1 MISTFVV
8 VTLFSVLIGALI
20 AGVPIAFALGLT
32 GVVTIV
38 TASGPAFLV
47 QVPLTV
53 TRALS
58 DPVMLAMPLYILMG
72 EILYRG
78 RVGNQLFDVASA
90 WVGRLR
96 GGTGVSAVMAFTF
109 FAAIVGSSMASVL
122 TIGRIALPEM
132 ERAGY
137 PKKLSYG
144 LSVVG
149 GSLGILI
156 PPSIPLIIYASLTSA
171 SPSQLFLAGIIP
183 GLMIAGMLAL
193 WSVFSAPKQD
203 FSDMPA
209 WSAKEAWGKTWA
221 ALPDLALPIIVLGGI
236 YLGVYTPTEAAAV
249 GVILALFLTMG
260 LRRTITI
267 HDILDVLISA
277 ARHSVALLS
286 IVIGALILGS
296 ALTLIGL
303 PQMLAGYVSTAGF
316 EPWMVLLIMV
326 IIWVILG
333 FFLEVISII
342 LITVPVFA
350 PIAMALGFD
359 MVWFGILMVLCME
372 MAVITPPLGMNL
384 FALKAILPDERLE
397 EIIRGTLPSLLVV
410 LIALLLVWNFPQ
422 IALFLTG
429 R

>member
-1 MISTFVV
+1 MISGAVIFALFA
-8 VTLFSVLIGALI
+8 TLFVTLI
-20 AGVPIAFALGLT
+20 AGVPIAFSLGLS
-32 GVVTIV
+32 GIVTILM
-38 TASGPAFLV
+38 ASGPSFLV

-58 DPVMLAMPLYILMG
+58 DPVMLAVPLYILMG

-78 RVGNQLFDVASA
+78 KVGNQLFAVAEA

-96 GGTGVSAVMAFTF
+96 GGTGVSAVAAFTF

-137 PKKLSYG
+137 SKRLSYG

-183 GLMIAGMLAL
+183 GLMIAAMLAV
-193 WSVFSAPKQD
+193 WSMFAAPKQD
-203 FSDMPA
+203 FSGQPD
-209 WSAKEAWGKTWA
+209 WSAQAALQKTWQ
-221 ALPDLALPIIVLGGI
+221 ALPDLLLPIIVLGGI
-236 YLGVYTPTEAAAV
+236 YVGIYTPTEAAAI
-249 GVILALFLTMG
+249 GVILAHILTV
-260 LRRTITI
+260 LIRRTISVQE
-267 HDILDVLISA
+267 LADVALSA
-277 ARHSVALLS
+277 AKHSVALLS
-286 IVIGALILGS
+286 IVVGALVLGS

-303 PQMLAGYVSTAGF
+303 PQLLANYVSNSGF

-326 IIWVILG
+326 LIWIVLG

-350 PIAMALGFD
+350 PIAAVLGFD
-359 MVWFGILMVLCME
+359 MVWFGILMVICME

-384 FALKAILPDERLE
+384 FALKAILPGEKLE
-397 EIIRGTLPSLLVV
+397 EIIRGATPSLVVV
-410 LIALLLVWNFPQ
+410 LIALILVWRFPQ
-422 IALFLTG
+422 LALFMTG
-429 R
+429 

>member
-1 MISTFVV
+1 MISAFVV
-8 VTLFSVLIGALI
+8 ITLFSVLLVSLI

-32 GVVTIV
+32 GIVTIIS
-38 TASGPAFLV
+38 ASGLPFLV

-171 SPSQLFLAGIIP
+171 SPSQLFLAGIVP
-183 GLMIAGMLAL
+183 GLMIAAMLAL
-193 WSVFSAPKQD
+193 WSVFAAPKQD
-203 FSDMPA
+203 FSEMPA
-209 WSAKEAWGKTWA
+209 WSAKEAWRKTWA
-221 ALPDLALPIIVLGGI
+221 ALPDLSLPIIVLGGI
-236 YLGVYTPTEAAAV
+236 YMGIYTPTEAAAV
-249 GVILALFLTMG
+249 GVVLALILTMG
-260 LRRTITI
+260 IRRTISYQE
-267 HDILDVLISA
+267 ILDVLISA

-286 IVIGALILGS
+286 IVIGALVLGS

-303 PQMLAGYVSTAGF
+303 PQMLAGYITGAGF

-350 PIAMALGFD
+350 PIASALGFD
-359 MVWFGILMVLCME
+359 MVWFGILMVICME

-410 LIALLLVWNFPQ
+410 LIALVLVWNFPQ
-422 IALFLTG
+422 LALFLTG

>member
-1 MISTFVV
+1 MISGAVIFALFA
-8 VTLFSVLIGALI
+8 TLFVTLI
-20 AGVPIAFALGLT
+20 AGVPIAFSLGLS
-32 GVVTIV
+32 GIVTILM
-38 TASGPAFLV
+38 ASGPGFLV

-58 DPVMLAMPLYILMG
+58 DPVMLAVPLYILMG

-78 RVGNQLFDVASA
+78 KVGNQLFAVAEA

-96 GGTGVSAVMAFTF
+96 GGTGVSAVAAVTF

-137 PKKLSYG
+137 SKRLSYG

-183 GLMIAGMLAL
+183 GLMIAAMLAV
-193 WSVFSAPKQD
+193 WSMFAAPKQD
-203 FSDMPA
+203 FSGQPD
-209 WSAKEAWGKTWA
+209 WSAQAALRKTWQ
-221 ALPDLALPIIVLGGI
+221 ALPDLLLPIIVLGGI
-236 YLGVYTPTEAAAV
+236 YLGIYTPTEAAAI
-249 GVILALFLTMG
+249 GVILALILTVVI
-260 LRRTITI
+260 RRTISA
-267 HDILDVLISA
+267 HELVEVALSA

-286 IVIGALILGS
+286 IVVGALVLGS

-303 PQMLAGYVSTAGF
+303 PQLLANYVSNSGF

-326 IIWVILG
+326 LIWIVLG

-350 PIAMALGFD
+350 PIAAVLGFD
-359 MVWFGILMVLCME
+359 MVWFGILMVICME

-384 FALKAILPDERLE
+384 FALKAILPGEKLE
-397 EIIRGTLPSLLVV
+397 EIIRGAMPSLLVV
-410 LIALLLVWNFPQ
+410 LVALILVWRFPQ
-422 IALFLTG
+422 LALFLTG
-429 R
+429 

>member
-1 MISTFVV
+1 MISGFVILALFA
-8 VTLFSVLIGALI
+8 TLFITLVT
-20 AGVPIAFALGLT
+20 GVPIAFALGLS
-32 GVVTIV
+32 GIVTILA
-38 TASGPAFLV
+38 ASGPSFLV

-58 DPVMLAMPLYILMG
+58 DPVMLAVPLYILMG

-78 RVGNQLFDVASA
+78 KVGNQLFAVAEA

-96 GGTGVSAVMAFTF
+96 GGTGVSAVAAFTF

-137 PKKLSYG
+137 SKRLSYG

-183 GLMIAGMLAL
+183 GLMIAAMLAV
-193 WSVFSAPKQD
+193 WSMLAAPKQD
-203 FSDMPA
+203 FSDQPE
-209 WSAKEAWGKTWA
+209 WSAQAALHKTWQ
-221 ALPDLALPIIVLGGI
+221 ALPDLLLPIIVLGGI
-236 YLGVYTPTEAAAV
+236 YLGIYTPTEAAAI
-249 GVILALFLTMG
+249 GVILALILTVAV
-260 LRRTITI
+260 RRTIPVNEVV
-267 HDILDVLISA
+267 DVALSA
-277 ARHSVALLS
+277 AKHSVALLS
-286 IVIGALILGS
+286 IVVGALVLGS

-303 PQMLAGYVSTAGF
+303 PQLLANYVSSSGF
-316 EPWMVLLIMV
+316 EPWMVLFIMV
-326 IIWVILG
+326 MIWIVLG

-350 PIAMALGFD
+350 PIAAVLGFD
-359 MVWFGILMVLCME
+359 MVWFGILMVICME

-384 FALKAILPDERLE
+384 FALKAILPNEKLE
-397 EIIRGTLPSLLVV
+397 EIIRGAMPSLLVV
-410 LIALLLVWNFPQ
+410 LVALILVWRFPQ
-422 IALFLTG
+422 LALFLTG